1 MSWFVYLARCGDGSF
16 YTGIATDPVARL
28 AAHNAGRGARY
39 TRSHRPV
46 TLAWLERAESQ
57 GAALRRERAIK
68 QWPRKAKEALVKRPV
83 TSPGESPRF
92 QGIRPAAI
100 SFLRQLKRNNE
111 RQWFEAHR
119 PVYEGELREP
129 MRALVEDVDTRLAR
143 FAAEIV
149 GEPRRSLFRIN
160 RDIRFS
166 KDKSPY
172 KTNAGCWFYHR
183 DAGRGVGGDA
193 AGGGAGF
200 YFHLEPGQYFVA
212 AGIWMPPRPTLVKL
226 REALAEE
233 HRQWASI
240 VTAPGFRRRYG
251 ALDPEHQLT
260 RLPRGFEPGHPAE
273 PWLRFQSFTV
283 SRSVT
288 ESQVLSRRLPDT
300 LAREFESLTPFV
312 RWLNAALGYSPASSR
327 L

>member
-39 TRSHRPV
+39 TRSRGPV
-46 TLAWLERAESQ
+46 ALAWIERAESQ

-68 QWPRKAKEALVKRPV
+68 QWPRRAKKALVKRIR
-83 TSPGESPRF
+83 SPAGSDAGF
-92 QGIRPAAI
+92 AGLRPAAI
-100 SFLRQLKRNNE
+100 SYLRQLSRNNRRE
-111 RQWFEAHR
+111 WFEAHR

-129 MRALVEDVDTRLAR
+129 MRALIEEVDTRLAR
-143 FAAEIV
+143 VAPEIV
-149 GEPRRSLFRIN
+149 GEPRRSLFRIH

-166 KDKSPY
+166 RDKSPY

-183 DAGRGVGGDA
+183 DAGRGVGGEA

-212 AGIWMPPRPTLVKL
+212 GGIWMPPRPTLARL
-226 REALAEE
+226 REALAED
-233 HRQWASI
+233 HRGLAAILRSP
-240 VTAPGFRRRYG
+240 AFRRRFG
-251 ALDPEHQLT
+251 ALDPEHQLV
-260 RLPRGFEPGHPAE
+260 RLPRGFASGHPAE

-283 SRSVT
+283 SRALT
-288 ESQVLSRRLPDT
+288 ESQVLSPKLPD
-300 LAREFESLTPFV
+300 LLVREFAALTPFV
-312 RWLNAALGYSPASSR
+312 RWLNGALGYPAAASR

>member
-39 TRSHRPV
+39 TRSRRPV
-46 TLAWLERAESQ
+46 TLAWIERAESQ
-57 GAALRRERAIK
+57 GSALRRERTIK
-68 QWPRKAKEALVKRPV
+68 RWPRQAKELLVKQAIPS
-83 TSPGESPRF
+83 TDAGPEFAGL
-92 QGIRPAAI
+92 RPAAI
-100 SFLRQLKRNNE
+100 SFLRQLGRNNRRE
-111 RQWFEAHR
+111 WFEAHR

-129 MRALVEDVDTRLAR
+129 MRALIEEVDARLAR
-143 FAAEIV
+143 VAPEIV
-149 GEPRRSLFRIN
+149 GEPRRSLFRIH

-183 DAGRGVGGDA
+183 DAGRGVGGEA

-200 YFHLEPGQYFVA
+200 YFHIEPGQYFVA
-212 AGIWMPPRPTLVKL
+212 GGIWMPPRPSLAKIRNWLVEDH
-226 REALAEE
+226 RRLA
-233 HRQWASI
+233 AILS
-240 VTAPGFRRRYG
+240 APGFRRRYG
-251 ALDPEHQLT
+251 TLDPEHQLT
-260 RLPRGFEPGHPAE
+260 RLPRGFAPGHPAE

-283 SRSVT
+283 SRSLT
-288 ESQVLSRRLPDT
+288 ESQVLSPRLPELLT
-300 LAREFESLTPFV
+300 REFAALTPFV
-312 RWLNAALGYSPASSR
+312 RWLNAALGYPPATSR